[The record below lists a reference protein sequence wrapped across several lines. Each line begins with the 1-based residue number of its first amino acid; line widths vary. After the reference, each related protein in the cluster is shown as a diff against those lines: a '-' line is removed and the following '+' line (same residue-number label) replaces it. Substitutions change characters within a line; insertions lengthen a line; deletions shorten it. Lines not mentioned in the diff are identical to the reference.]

1 MSQARQRQQR
11 QQQQEPATRGNSLQ
25 QFVEN
30 GTKFHDL
37 LDETATELLD
47 IQARITASPQQLQ
60 GAHDILAALQEGIML
75 CKATRL
81 KLNLLMEL
89 VARKPV
95 ATKADIDKL
104 EHMRMTF
111 NEAIGPINNRVQPI
125 RPFIQK
131 MKQQQAR
138 AQLQAHRRQHG
149 GAALLGLQFKL
160 GLVPAVRQI
169 SPPPL
174 QRLVPTAQDK
184 QQLQLLRLGGRSLI
198 TFMRD
203 LENIQKHVQETTEKL
218 TDIATTKLTIAGSLG
233 LTDEY
238 AVPPED
244 VEAIGKSTL
253 GEIEA
258 LRDAVLE
265 RGGAVTEADRTRLQ
279 DIDTSFN
286 EAIDPLSKLIRQG
299 VRQVDQQQ
307 QTMLSQRR
315 GGAAR

>member
-11 QQQQEPATRGNSLQ
+11 QQQQQRAARDKSLQ
-25 QFVEN
+25 PIVEN

-47 IQARITASPQQLQ
+47 IQAMIAASPQQLQ

-81 KLNLLMEL
+81 KLNLFMEQ
-89 VARKPV
+89 VVRKPV

-125 RPFIQK
+125 KPIIQK

-149 GAALLGLQFKL
+149 GAALLGLQFRL
-160 GLVPAVRQI
+160 GSVPAARQI

-174 QRLVPTAQDK
+174 QRLMPTAQDR
-184 QQLQLLRLGGRSLI
+184 QQSQLLRLGGLSLM

-203 LENIQKHVQETTEKL
+203 LKKIQKDVQETTKKL

-244 VEAIGKSTL
+244 IEAIGQRTL

-286 EAIDPLSKLIRQG
+286 GAIDPLSKRIRQG

-307 QTMLSQRR
+307 QRMLSQKR